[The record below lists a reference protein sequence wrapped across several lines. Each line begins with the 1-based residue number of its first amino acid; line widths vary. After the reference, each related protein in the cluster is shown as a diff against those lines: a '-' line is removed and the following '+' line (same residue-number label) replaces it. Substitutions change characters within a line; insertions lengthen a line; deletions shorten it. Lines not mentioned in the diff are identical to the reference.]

1 MASLIDIHIAEKK
14 LKIISEKQNILK
26 ITTIWRSKYIL
37 MTYNKTMQTLVSI
50 DWVNADEISEE
61 DSIKLTKVIKKCVRG
76 T

>member
-50 DWVNADEISEE
+50 DWINADEISEE